1 MTVSSAHTM
10 GVRPIN
16 QPDRK
21 YVIISSDCHA
31 GASLRDYKPYLER
44 RWHDEFDRWADTYS
58 DPWATIDS
66 TDSDYKAGVS
76 SFMSPLN
83 WESSH
88 RLEVLE
94 SEGIAA
100 EVIFPNTVPPFFPNG
115 LLAAPG
121 PRSEEEYERRWAGI
135 RAHNRWL
142 KDFCDDA
149 RERRFG
155 VAQLLIDNVED
166 AVAEV
171 QWAKAN
177 GLSQV
182 LLPSDHHLKI
192 HNLYHRNLDP
202 LWRSC
207 EELEMP
213 VGRHG
218 SVVSAGDEAESLP
231 AAHAC
236 GMYETAYFGHRTLFQ
251 MVLSG
256 VFDRFPRLR
265 WVFTELGAANWVIE
279 AMTRLD
285 AFCMA
290 STTEGTI
297 PHMFAGEAVATLKM
311 KPSDYV
317 NRNCWFGTTVKRL
330 DVSQTDTLGIDR
342 LMWGADFPHH
352 EGTVPE
358 TLKVLRATVSDV
370 PEDELRKIFA
380 GTAAEVYGADLT
392 ALQEIADRIGFTP
405 GEVASPLAEDEVPAD
420 PNFRMMFMAHTARID
435 GGS

>member
-1 MTVSSAHTM
+1 M
-10 GVRPIN
+10 
-16 QPDRK
+16 
-21 YVIISSDCHA
+21 
-31 GASLRDYKPYLER
+31 
-44 RWHDEFDRWADTYS
+44 
-58 DPWATIDS
+58 
-66 TDSDYKAGVS
+66 
-76 SFMSPLN
+76 
-83 WESSH
+83 
-88 RLEVLE
+88 LE

-115 LLAAPG
+115 LLAATG
-121 PRSEEEYERRWAGI
+121 PRSEVEYEREMGRI

-202 LWRSC
+202 LWRLC
-207 EELEMP
+207 EDLEMP

-279 AMTRLD
+279 AMSRLD

-370 PEDELRKIFA
+370 PENELRKIFA
-380 GTAAEVYGADLT
+380 GTAAEMYGADLT
-392 ALQEIADRIGFTP
+392 VLQEIADRIGFTP

-435 GGS
+435 GGL